1 MFRGSISFSLS
12 DSGSNSDSSR
22 LDKSELDISVTGSNS
37 TVLIDSVI
45 TVSIRLACS
54 DIVDIDKLGISG
66 VTVSTTG
73 SNSIVTDLIAFS
85 FWLTF
90 GELAELIRGDFCE
103 LILDFCL
110 C

>member
-1 MFRGSISFSLS
+1 MRKSSLSFSS
-12 DSGSNSDSSR
+12 SNSGSNSDGSR
-22 LDKSELDISVTGSNS
+22 LDKSELDIPVASSNS

-54 DIVDIDKLGISG
+54 DIVDIDKFSISG
-66 VTVSTTG
+66 VIVSTAG
-73 SNSIVTDLIAFS
+73 SNSTVTGLVTSS

-90 GELAELIRGDFCE
+90 GKLAELIRGDFCE

-110 C
+110 Y